1 MNTELQELIDSFL
14 KILDLYSVINRKPV
28 DYGTGDL
35 LYFTEIHTLTVIG
48 RNKEINITQ
57 LGEMMGVTKGA
68 ISQTV
73 KKLAGKNL
81 IVRANTSNKREV
93 MLKLSDRGKIAY
105 KGQKSLQKEIFTFAK
120 KLYKKG
126 TPKQR
131 EMVRRLFEEIIRNL
145 MMRLENLEKA
155 KVKTG

>member
-1 MNTELQELIDSFL
+1 MNTELQDLIDSFL
-14 KILDLYSVINRKPV
+14 KILDLYSLINRKPV

-35 LYFTEIHTLTVIG
+35 LYFTEIHTITVIG
-48 RNKEINITQ
+48 RNREINITR
-57 LGEMMGVTKGA
+57 LAELMGVTKGA

-81 IVRANTSNKREV
+81 IVRSNTESKREV
-93 MLKLSDRGKIAY
+93 ILRLSEKGKTAY

-131 EMVRRLFEEIIRNL
+131 EMVRRLFDEIIRNL
-145 MMRLENLEKA
+145 MARLEAREK
-155 KVKTG
+155 V

>member
-48 RNKEINITQ
+48 RNGEINVTQ
-57 LGEMMGVTKGA
+57 LAEKMGVTKGA

-73 KKLAGKNL
+73 KKLVGKNL
-81 IVRANTSNKREV
+81 IFRSNTENKREV
-93 MLKLSDRGKIAY
+93 TLKLSEKGKIAY

-131 EMVRRLFEEIIRNL
+131 DLVRRLFDEIIRNL
-145 MMRLENLEKA
+145 MMRLENIEKS
-155 KVKTG
+155 KVING

>member
-1 MNTELQELIDSFL
+1 MNTELQDLIDSFL
-14 KILDLYSVINRKPV
+14 KILDLYSLINRKPV

-35 LYFTEIHTLTVIG
+35 LYFTEIHTITVIG
-48 RNKEINITQ
+48 RNREINITR
-57 LGEMMGVTKGA
+57 LAELMGVTKGA

-81 IVRANTSNKREV
+81 IVRSKTENKREV
-93 MLKLSDRGKIAY
+93 ILRLSEKGKTAY
-105 KGQKSLQKEIFTFAK
+105 KRQKSLQKEIFTFAR

-131 EMVRRLFEEIIRNL
+131 EMVRRLFDEIIRNL
-145 MMRLENLEKA
+145 MMRLEACEKA
-155 KVKTG
+155 

>member
-1 MNTELQELIDSFL
+1 MNTELQDLIDSFL
-14 KILDLYSVINRKPV
+14 KILDLYSVINRKPA

-35 LYFTEIHTLTVIG
+35 LYFTEIHTITVIG
-48 RNKEINITQ
+48 RNKEINVTR
-57 LGEMMGVTKGA
+57 LAELMGVTKGA

-73 KKLAGKNL
+73 KKLVSKNL
-81 IVRANTSNKREV
+81 IMKSNLTDKREV
-93 MLKLSDRGKIAY
+93 SLKLTEKGKIAF

-131 EMVRRLFEEIIRNL
+131 EMVRRLFDEIIRN
-145 MMRLENLEKA
+145 MSMRVKAQENAEK
-155 KVKTG
+155 